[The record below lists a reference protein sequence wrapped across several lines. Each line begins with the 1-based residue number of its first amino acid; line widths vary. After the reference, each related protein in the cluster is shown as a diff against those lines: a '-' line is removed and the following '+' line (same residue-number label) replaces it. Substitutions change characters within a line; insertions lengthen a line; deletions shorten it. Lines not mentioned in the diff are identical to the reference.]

1 MKKRDDNPSKFDPN
15 DYPSMKKVL
24 LTFVL
29 FPFGFYFVAKTDKD
43 YVLTRKV
50 YALTT
55 LVSAFIYFA
64 IIVAIIVQ

>member
-1 MKKRDDNPSKFDPN
+1 
-15 DYPSMKKVL
+15 MKKVL
-24 LTFVL
+24 LTFLL
-29 FPFGFYFVAKTDKD
+29 FPLGFFFVAKTDKD
-43 YVLTRKV
+43 HVLTRKV